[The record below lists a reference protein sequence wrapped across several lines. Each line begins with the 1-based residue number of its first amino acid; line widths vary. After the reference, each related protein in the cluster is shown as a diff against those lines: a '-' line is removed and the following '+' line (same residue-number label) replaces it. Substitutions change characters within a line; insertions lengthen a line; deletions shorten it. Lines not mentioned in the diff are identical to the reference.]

1 MAVQNGTGGRRVPL
15 VGRVAARRGRRGGH
29 PLVFLVPAVLLVFAI
44 YAVPQALNFGAAFTD
59 WTSHR
64 SNLDFVGLA
73 NFRAAA
79 DDPTIVAVIWQT
91 LRFAIFVV
99 VVENTFALA
108 LALALEQG
116 TRVNL
121 IFRALFFIP
130 VLISPLAAGYIWKGL
145 LAQDGAVNGLLSPF
159 SHLLG
164 GGDIQTQWLGSLT
177 WTLYLVAMVQAW
189 KWGGIHMMVY
199 IAGLKAIPNEL
210 IEAARVEGASY
221 LQIVRLIKLP
231 LLAPAITFNVT
242 LTFVGALASFEMI
255 LAMTNGGPAQS
266 TEVLLFEVWRQFG
279 QNGDFG
285 LATAISLI
293 AFGIIIVSAV
303 PLIMTLRRREVAL

>member
-1 MAVQNGTGGRRVPL
+1 MR
-15 VGRVAARRGRRGGH
+15 
-29 PLVFLVPAVLLVFAI
+29 FLAPAVLLVVLI
-44 YAVPQALNFGAAFTD
+44 YAVPQILNFGAAFTD

-64 SNLDFVGLA
+64 SNLNWVGLD
-73 NFRAAA
+73 NFRAVA
-79 DDPTIVAVIWQT
+79 DDPAIVTVIWQT

-99 VVENTFALA
+99 IVENICALV

-116 TRVNL
+116 TRINL
-121 IFRALFFIP
+121 LFRALFFIP
-130 VLISPLAAGYIWKGL
+130 VLLSPLAAGYIWKGL
-145 LAQDGAVNGLLSPF
+145 LAQDGAVNGLLTPVNQ
-159 SHLLG
+159 LLG
-164 GGDIQTQWLGSLT
+164 GGVIQTQWLGSLT
-177 WTLYLVAMVQAW
+177 WTLYLVAMVHAW

-210 IEAARVEGASY
+210 IEAARVEGASN
-221 LQIVRLIKLP
+221 LQIIRAVKMP

-266 TEVLLFEVWRQFG
+266 TEVLLFQVWRQFG

-293 AFGIIIVSAV
+293 AFGIIVVSAV
-303 PLIMTLRRREVAL
+303 PLILTLRRREVAL